1 MFYLALKHL
10 HVTCVIVSGSGFF
23 LRGLWMLSDS
33 PRLNQRWVR
42 IVPHVVDTTLLGSAI
57 AMAVI
62 SAQYPFA
69 QNWLT
74 AKVIGLLVYILCG
87 AVALRRGKNKATRAV
102 FFGAALLAFAYI
114 VSVALTRNPL
124 GWLNLAAAAEMV

>member
-1 MFYLALKHL
+1 MLYLALKYL

-57 AMAVI
+57 SMAVI

-87 AVALRRGKNKATRAV
+87 TMALKRGKSKATRAV
-102 FFGAALLAFAYI
+102 YFGAALLAFAYI
-114 VSVALTRNPL
+114 VIVALTRSPL
-124 GWLNLAAAAEMV
+124 GGLI

>member
-10 HVTCVIVSGSGFF
+10 HVTCVILSGSGFF

-57 AMAVI
+57 SMAVI
-62 SAQYPFA
+62 SSQYPLA

-74 AKVIGLLVYILCG
+74 AKLIGLLVYILCG
-87 AVALRRGKNKATRAV
+87 TMALKRGKSKATRAV
-102 FFGAALLAFAYI
+102 FFAAAVLAFAYI
-114 VSVALTRNPL
+114 VTVALTRSPL
-124 GWLNLAAAAEMV
+124 AGLN